1 MSYSTNNTHFMRP
14 FNENG
19 HSRLTYD
26 QRTMINNYLN
36 MYNNTINEIR
46 ILNTFMTELR
56 TNIDYI
62 YFQSESAN
70 HNIDIGTNSNN
81 SNRLRN
87 TQYRRNSIPYL
98 DIRRSRRNITYRQ
111 NVNETFLDPVPI
123 IPTTSQIVE
132 ATTILRFGN
141 IQNPVNIICPITRD
155 PFEVSEI
162 VTQIKYCSHVFNS
175 SALNTWFLSN
185 CICPV
190 CRYDIRDFL
199 IYLATESQ
207 TSTNTQTEPIT
218 TTVSSIPQSTQHFRF
233 RDIINNDSSTQHY
246 ARENAAE
253 LETNLLRNYINAS
266 NLDVSNN
273 LIIFEAVVTN
283 NRNQNRNRRRN
294 RFT

>member
-14 FNENG
+14 FNENI
-19 HSRLTYD
+19 HSRLTND

-46 ILNTFMTELR
+46 NLNTFMTELR

-70 HNIDIGTNSNN
+70 HNLDIGTNVNN

-87 TQYRRNSIPYL
+87 TQYRRNSIPYI
-98 DIRRSRRNITYRQ
+98 DIRSSTRNITSHQ
-111 NVNETFLDPVPI
+111 NVNETFLEPVPI

-132 ATTILRFGN
+132 ATTILCFGN

-175 SALNTWFLSN
+175 SALSTWFLSN

-199 IYLATESQ
+199 AYVTTESQ
-207 TSTNTQTEPIT
+207 TSTNTQTEPIA
-218 TTVSSIPQSTQHFRF
+218 TTVSVIPQSTQHFRF
-233 RDIINNDSSTQHY
+233 RDIINNDISTQHY
-246 ARENAAE
+246 ASENAAE

-294 RFT
+294 RFR